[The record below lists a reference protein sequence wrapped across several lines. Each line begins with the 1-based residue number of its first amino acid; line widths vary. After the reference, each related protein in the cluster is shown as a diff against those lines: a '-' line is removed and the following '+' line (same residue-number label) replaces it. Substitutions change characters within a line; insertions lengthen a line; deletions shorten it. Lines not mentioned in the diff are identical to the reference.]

1 MIPVSLSAR
10 DQRILD
16 EIEQDLA
23 ATEPRLA
30 RALATGRPPR
40 PVRGL
45 RQAATRSR
53 PGRGISPPVLI
64 VSCLGAGV
72 AMLAAGLVLGIVA
85 LACAGFVITQVSPV
99 LGYLCHRVSR
109 ASL

>member
-1 MIPVSLSAR
+1 MSLSAR

-16 EIEQDLA
+16 EIEQDFA

-30 RALATGRPPR
+30 RALAAGRPPG
-40 PVRGL
+40 PGRGL
-45 RQAATRSR
+45 RPAAARNR
-53 PGRGISPPVLI
+53 PGRGISPPVLV

-99 LGYLCHRVSR
+99 LGYLCHRVSL